1 MTRDSREGEWTS
13 RFYNRDLRMEMRGR
27 LTDNIF
33 YSFRHR
39 LNKASSAQSEDNF
52 AKATDY
58 MMVGWQFNDHWT
70 IQGGKKN
77 QSLGSFEYDENT
89 LFD

>member
-1 MTRDSREGEWTS
+1 
-13 RFYNRDLRMEMRGR
+13 
-27 LTDNIF
+27 
-33 YSFRHR
+33 
-39 LNKASSAQSEDNF
+39 
-52 AKATDY
+52 

>member
-1 MTRDSREGEWTS
+1 
-13 RFYNRDLRMEMRGR
+13 
-27 LTDNIF
+27 
-33 YSFRHR
+33 
-39 LNKASSAQSEDNF
+39 
-52 AKATDY
+52 
-58 MMVGWQFNDHWT
+58 MMVGWRFNDHWT